1 MKDKKTEKKRK
12 KREQKKADRAKTLI
26 GSQQTCPHHISVQP
40 ALKEPSGGQRAGNR
54 RENPLKW
61 SAAGN
66 YRNRRRKGIDVARW

>member
-1 MKDKKTEKKRK
+1 MKDKQTQKKK

-40 ALKEPSGGQRAGNR
+40 PTLKEPPAGQRTGR
-54 RENPLKW
+54 CQENPLKW